1 MDLATILTDLRKNKG
16 ISRRELS
23 YLCDVSEPSLLNY
36 ENGIHS
42 PSVFILSKI
51 LAVYNKEV
59 KIL

>member
-1 MDLATILTDLRKNKG
+1 MDVSTILTDLRKEKG

-42 PSVFILSKI
+42 PSITILSKI
-51 LAVYNKEV
+51 LKVYGKELT
-59 KIL
+59 IL